1 MSNYLLSGVI
11 NVTKKNYTL
20 TIDDILSATSDYITE
35 KSEIDMIKKAY
46 NYAYEKHFGQKRMT
60 GEDYIQHPLNVAYIL
75 TEINADY
82 QTICAALMHDVIE
95 DCDVDIDEFKSIFGE
110 DIYVLVDGVTKINK
124 LNFSGESE
132 AIIENHRKI
141 LVGLSRDVRVI
152 ILKLADRLH
161 NMRTLWVHSEAKQKE
176 KAKETLDILTPIA
189 HRLGIF
195 KIKSELEDLSL
206 RYYKPDVYFS
216 IVEQLNQTK
225 LMRDYIVDSMVKSVS
240 KLLDSKNI
248 KHEIKGRSKSI
259 YSIYKKL
266 DKGKKFSDIYDLL
279 ALRILVD
286 SVTDC
291 YQVLGLI
298 HSIYHPLPKR
308 FKDYIAMPKTNMYQS
323 LHTTVIG
330 LDGYFFEIQ
339 IRTYDMD
346 QVAERGIAAHWS
358 YKENGSNAKASM
370 QSTME
375 QKLQFFRSIIELQNE
390 ETDGE
395 KFVDSVKEEI
405 FNHTIYVF
413 TPNGDVVELPNGS
426 TPIDFAYKIHT
437 NVGDKMVGAIVNGNI
452 VPLDYKLQS
461 NDVVR
466 INTNKASVG
475 PSREWLNI
483 VYTTQAKNKIRAF
496 FNRIDKDENLK
507 KGQESLE
514 KELKRRKIVLT
525 SFYTDVNINSVLS
538 YFKVSNIDE
547 LYIGIGSGKIA
558 VGQIMNY
565 LYKEIDS
572 KEEIILRKA
581 QNNNNIEPKISKN
594 DIIVDGIDDIKINI
608 ASCCQPIPGDKIIGY
623 ITRGYGINIHRSN
636 CPNVSDLNERIIDVG
651 WNIEIQNKYPTS
663 IIVTSDTY
671 DNILLDVIS
680 KTSNTEIKIL
690 SINSLK
696 ARDLYMFEVKVLIDN
711 LSNLE
716 NFMNEILTIPH
727 IIKVERSI
735 K

>member
-1 MSNYLLSGVI
+1 M
-11 NVTKKNYTL
+11 TKKNYLL

-35 KSEIDMIKKAY
+35 KSEIEMIKKAY
-46 NYAYEKHFGQKRMT
+46 EYASKKHFGQKRMT

-95 DCDVDIDEFKSIFGE
+95 DCDVDIDEFKNIFGE
-110 DIYVLVDGVTKINK
+110 EIYILVDGVTKINK
-124 LNFSGESE
+124 LNFSGEGE

-141 LVGLSRDVRVI
+141 LVGLSKDVRVI

-225 LMRDYIVDSMVKSVS
+225 IERDYIVDSMVKSVS
-240 KLLDSKNI
+240 NLLDSKNI

-286 SVTDC
+286 SVNDC

-346 QVAERGIAAHWS
+346 QIAERGIAAHWS

-370 QSTME
+370 QNTME

-390 ETDGE
+390 EEHD

-461 NDVVR
+461 NDVVK
-466 INTNKASVG
+466 INTNKSSVG

-483 VYTTQAKNKIRAF
+483 VYTTQAKNKIRGF
-496 FNRIDKDENLK
+496 FNRIDKDEHLK
-507 KGQESLE
+507 KGQEMLE

-525 SFYTDVNINSVLS
+525 SFYNDVNVSSVLS
-538 YFKVSNIDE
+538 NFKLNNLDD
-547 LYIGIGSGKIA
+547 LYISIGSNKLA
-558 VGQIMNY
+558 VGQIMNF
-565 LYKEIDS
+565 LYKDMDT

-581 QNNNNIEPKISKN
+581 QNNTDSSAKINKN
-594 DIIVDGIDDIKINI
+594 DIIVEGIDDIKINI
-608 ASCCQPIPGDKIIGY
+608 ASCCCPIPGDRIIGY
-623 ITRGYGINIHRSN
+623 ISRGYGINIHRFN
-636 CPNVSDLNERIIDVG
+636 CPNVADLDERIIDVG
-651 WNIEIQNKYPTS
+651 WNIEIQNKYPTN
-663 IIVTSDTY
+663 ILVTSDTY

-680 KTSNTEIKIL
+680 KTSNTEIKVL

-696 ARDLYMFEVKVLIDN
+696 ARDLYMFEVRVLIDN